1 MARKATS
8 TIDRGTDH
16 LIDDSEGIHMTR
28 RHVCNCGTSAMRRL
42 GALDALTKSV
52 AVLTAVLM
60 AVSSQG
66 ATHAATSAAT
76 RQSAG
81 GGHEYRELRTTD
93 GRLRYALALPDEFD
107 RSRTYPVLL
116 AFPPGPQTE
125 PMVNAGFK
133 RYWGPQASRRGWIV
147 VSPAAPGGQVFHRGG
162 DTLIPALLDEIA
174 SEFQIEGGRFHVA
187 GWSNGG
193 RTAFHVALGHASR
206 VRSLVVLPGGP
217 PTENDVDR
225 LGQLK
230 GILVRMFAGER
241 DTEWVRLMH
250 DTEQRLKALEISVET
265 TLLPGEG
272 HVPPSL
278 DGERIMTLL
287 ESLREGS
294 AR

>member
-1 MARKATS
+1 MRLVVQRSTDRSENSHTTQGHTVTHGSHAT
-8 TIDRGTDH
+8 
-16 LIDDSEGIHMTR
+16 L
-28 RHVCNCGTSAMRRL
+28 CL
-42 GALDALTKSV
+42 GALCVVT
-52 AVLTAVLM
+52 VLVGTAN
-60 AVSSQG
+60 QT
-66 ATHAATSAAT
+66 ATHAAAPLAEALQQAES
-76 RQSAG
+76 
-81 GGHEYRELRTTD
+81 GHEYRELVTAE
-93 GRLRYALALPDEFD
+93 GRLRYALTLPDHFV
-107 RSRTYPVLL
+107 RSQPYPVLL

-125 PMVNAGFK
+125 PMVNAGFD

-147 VSPAAPGGQVFHRGG
+147 VSPVAPVGQVFHRGG

-174 SEFQIEGGRFHVA
+174 SEFQIEGGRFHLA

-250 DTEQRLKALEISVET
+250 DTEQRLKALGISVET
-265 TLLPGEG
+265 TVLPGEG

-287 ESLREGS
+287 EKLRKDS